1 MRRPVSAQLRLAI
14 GALLAL
20 LLAILAAAFWV
31 PYRLNSNTNER
42 YVNDAI
48 PLRRLVQDLTLQLV
62 EQEAAVRGYL
72 VTGDRMD
79 LDRYQE
85 GVAGVRADLVAM
97 RPYLARHR
105 SMERLVRRALPEIA
119 DLEGYFAQQIALA
132 ARSPGGR
139 RQAQARIARGE
150 RPFERFRATATLM
163 LAETDRFVQEAED
176 DQASIYERLLVVLA
190 ALGTVA
196 LGIGL
201 LLFFRLPRRL
211 GELYAAEA
219 RSRREALSRADAA
232 RALEHVQDAVVLTDR
247 DGRVRFLNPA
257 AAELAGPR
265 RPETLPQL
273 LPGVDEIAT
282 RTHDGAEAFVLPL
295 ETAAGERWLS
305 VTSVDFGEGRVY
317 AMRDIT
323 EERAVESLR
332 AEFVATAS
340 HELRTPLTAVYGA
353 ARTLLR
359 RDIDL
364 TAPRRRDFLEMIA
377 NESERLSRIV
387 DDILLANRLDA
398 GAVDIATERCDPY
411 RLASSVVE
419 TTRARAPSNID
430 LRLEASPELP
440 PIAADPDRLRQ
451 VLVNILDNA
460 IKYSPDGGEVAL
472 SLRGNGE
479 RLRFEVRDEGLGFP
493 ATERERVFQRFHR
506 LDPQQRRGIG
516 GTGLGLYICRELIE
530 RMDGR
535 IWAESQP
542 GEGSAFYFELP
553 LAKPA

>member
-1 MRRPVSAQLRLAI
+1 VRRPVSAQLRLAI

-31 PYRLNSNTNER
+31 PYELNSNTNER

-72 VTGDRMD
+72 VTGDRTD
-79 LDRYQE
+79 LTRYEE
-85 GVAGVRADLVAM
+85 GVAAVNADLIAL
-97 RPYLARHR
+97 RPYLARHP
-105 SMERLVRRALPEIA
+105 SMERLVRRALPQIA

-132 ARSPGGR
+132 SRSPGGR
-139 RQAQARIARGE
+139 REAQARIARGE
-150 RPFERFRATATLM
+150 RPFERFRETAMLM
-163 LAETDRFVQEAED
+163 IAETERFVDEAEK

-196 LGIGL
+196 LAIGL
-201 LLFFRLPRRL
+201 LLFFRMPRRL
-211 GELYAAEA
+211 GELYDAEL
-219 RSRREALSRADAA
+219 RSRREAESLADAA
-232 RALEHVQDAVVLTDR
+232 RALEHVQDGVVLTDAA
-247 DGRVRFLNPA
+247 GRVRFLNPA
-257 AAELAGPR
+257 AAALAGTKP
-265 RPETLPQL
+265 PGTLGEL
-273 LPGVDEIAT
+273 LPGVDEIPT
-282 RTHDGAEAFVLPL
+282 REHDGAEAFVLPI
-295 ETAAGERWLS
+295 ETRAGERWLS

-317 AMRDIT
+317 ALRDIT

-359 RDIDL
+359 RDIEL
-364 TAPRRRDFLEMIA
+364 SGPRRRVFLEMIA

-411 RLASSVVE
+411 TLASSVVDAA
-419 TTRARAPSNID
+419 RARAPSNID
-430 LRLEASPELP
+430 LRLDASPELP

-451 VLVNILDNA
+451 ILVNILDNA

-493 ATERERVFQRFHR
+493 ESERERVFQRFHR

-516 GTGLGLYICRELIE
+516 GTGLGLYICRELVE
-530 RMDGR
+530 RMHGR
-535 IWAESQP
+535 IWAETNP
-542 GEGSAFYFELP
+542 GRGAAFFFELP
-553 LAKPA
+553 LAR

>member
-1 MRRPVSAQLRLAI
+1 
-14 GALLAL
+14 
-20 LLAILAAAFWV
+20 
-31 PYRLNSNTNER
+31 
-42 YVNDAI
+42 
-48 PLRRLVQDLTLQLV
+48 
-62 EQEAAVRGYL
+62 
-72 VTGDRMD
+72 
-79 LDRYQE
+79 
-85 GVAGVRADLVAM
+85 M
-97 RPYLARHR
+97 RPYLARHP
-105 SMERLVRRALPEIA
+105 SMDRLVRRALPQIA

-132 ARSPGGR
+132 SRSPGGR
-139 RQAQARIARGE
+139 REAQARIARGK
-150 RPFERFRATATLM
+150 RPFEQFRETATAM
-163 LAETDRFVQEAED
+163 LAETDRFVRKAEE
-176 DQASIYERLLVVLA
+176 DQASIYEQLLVVLA

-201 LLFFRLPRRL
+201 LLFFRMPKRL
-211 GELYAAEA
+211 GELYAAEL
-219 RSRREALSRADAA
+219 RSRREAESRADAA
-232 RALEHVQDAVVLTDR
+232 RALEHVQDGVVLTDTA
-247 DGRVRFLNPA
+247 GKVRFLNPA
-257 AAELAGPR
+257 AAALAGSKQPH
-265 RPETLPQL
+265 TLGEL
-273 LPGVDEIAT
+273 LPGIDELAAHE
-282 RTHDGAEAFVLPL
+282 HDGAGPFVLPI
-295 ETAAGERWLS
+295 ETPAGERWLS
-305 VTSVDFGEGRVY
+305 VTGVDFGDGRVY
-317 AMRDIT
+317 ALRDIT

-364 TAPRRRDFLEMIA
+364 SGPRRRDFLEMIA
-377 NESERLSRIV
+377 AESERLSRIV

-411 RLASSVVE
+411 ALASSVVDAA
-419 TTRARAPSNID
+419 RARAPSNID
-430 LRLEASPELP
+430 LRFDASPELP

-493 ATERERVFQRFHR
+493 ASERERVFQRFHR

-530 RMDGR
+530 RMHGR
-535 IWAESQP
+535 IWAEP
-542 GEGSAFYFELP
+542 NEERGAAFFFELP
-553 LAKPA
+553 LAR

>member
-31 PYRLNSNTNER
+31 PYELNSNTNER

-79 LDRYQE
+79 LRRYE
-85 GVAGVRADLVAM
+85 NGLAAVNNDLIAM
-97 RPYLARHR
+97 RPYLARHP
-105 SMERLVRRALPEIA
+105 SMERLVRHALPQIA

-132 ARSPGGR
+132 SRSPGGR
-139 RQAQARIARGE
+139 REAQARIARGE
-150 RPFERFRATATLM
+150 RPFERFRVTASAM
-163 LAETDRFVQEAED
+163 LAETDLFVAQAER

-196 LGIGL
+196 LAIGL
-201 LLFFRLPRRL
+201 LLFFRMPRRL
-211 GELYAAEA
+211 GELYAAEL
-219 RSRREALSRADAA
+219 RSRREAESRADAA
-232 RALEHVQDAVVLTDR
+232 RALEHVQDGVVLTDTA
-247 DGRVRFLNPA
+247 GKVRFLNPA
-257 AAELAGPR
+257 AAALAGSR
-265 RPETLPQL
+265 RPQTLGEL
-273 LPGVDEIAT
+273 LPGIDELT
-282 RTHDGAEAFVLPL
+282 LREHDAAGPFVIPI
-295 ETAAGERWLS
+295 ETPAGERWLS
-305 VTSVDFGEGRVY
+305 VTGVDFGDGRVY
-317 AMRDIT
+317 ALRDIT

-364 TAPRRRDFLEMIA
+364 SGPRRRDFLEMIA
-377 NESERLSRIV
+377 GESERLSRIV

-398 GAVDIATERCDPY
+398 GAVDIATEQCDPY
-411 RLASSVVE
+411 ALASAVGAAA
-419 TTRARAPSNID
+419 RARAPTNID
-430 LRLEASPELP
+430 VRLDASPELP

-493 ATERERVFQRFHR
+493 ASERDRVFQRFHR

-530 RMDGR
+530 RMHGR
-535 IWAESQP
+535 IWAEP
-542 GEGSAFYFELP
+542 NEERGAAFFFELP
-553 LAKPA
+553 LAR

>member
-1 MRRPVSAQLRLAI
+1 VRRPVSAQLRLAI

-31 PYRLNSNTNER
+31 PYELNSSTNER
-42 YVNDAI
+42 YVKDAI

-72 VTGDRMD
+72 VTGDRSE
-79 LDRYQE
+79 LRRYVKGQQA
-85 GVAGVRADLVAM
+85 VDADLEAM
-97 RPYLARHR
+97 SPYLARHP
-105 SMERLVRRALPEIA
+105 SMERLVRQAVPQIA
-119 DLEGYFAQQIALA
+119 DLQGYFDQQIRLA
-132 ARSPGGR
+132 ASSPGGR
-139 RQAQARIARGE
+139 RAAQSRIARGQQ
-150 RPFERFRATATLM
+150 PFQQFRQTATQM
-163 LAETDRFVQEAED
+163 LSETDRFVADAEM
-176 DQASIYERLLVVLA
+176 DQAAIYERLLVVLA

-196 LGIGL
+196 LTIGL
-201 LLFFRLPRRL
+201 LLFFRIPRRL
-211 GELYAAEA
+211 GELYSAEL
-219 RSRREALSRADAA
+219 RSRREAESRADAA
-232 RALEHVQDAVVLTDR
+232 RALEHVQDGVVLTDA

-257 AAELAGPR
+257 AAELVRAG
-265 RPETLPQL
+265 RPATLSEV

-282 RTHDGAEAFVLPL
+282 RKQDGAEAFILPI
-295 ETAAGERWLS
+295 ETPEGERWLS
-305 VTSVDFGEGRVY
+305 VTGVDFGDGRVY
-317 AMRDIT
+317 ALRDIT

-359 RDIDL
+359 PDIDL
-364 TAPRRRDFLEMIA
+364 SDARQHDFLLMIA

-398 GAVDIATERCDPY
+398 GGVDISTERCDPY
-411 RLASSVVE
+411 ALTSSVVDA
-419 TTRARAPSNID
+419 TRARAPSNID
-430 LRLEASPELP
+430 LRLDGSPELP

-460 IKYSPDGGEVAL
+460 IKYSPDGGEVAI
-472 SLRGNGE
+472 SLRSNGE

-493 ATERERVFQRFHR
+493 ASERERVFQRFHR

-530 RMDGR
+530 RMHGR
-535 IWAESQP
+535 IWAES
-542 GEGSAFYFELP
+542 GHGRGAAFFFELP
-553 LAKPA
+553 LAR

>member
-1 MRRPVSAQLRLAI
+1 VRRPVSAQLRLAI

-31 PYRLNSNTNER
+31 PYELNSTSNER

-72 VTGDRMD
+72 VTGDRNDRRRYEQGVSAVNTD
-79 LDRYQE
+79 L
-85 GVAGVRADLVAM
+85 ADM
-97 RPYLARHR
+97 RPYLARHP
-105 SMERLVRRALPEIA
+105 SMERLVRRALPQIA

-132 ARSPGGR
+132 SSSPGGR

-150 RPFERFRATATLM
+150 QPFGRFRVTAMLM
-163 LAETDRFVQEAED
+163 LAETERFVAEAEEA
-176 DQASIYERLLVVLA
+176 QATIYERLLVVLA

-196 LGIGL
+196 LAIGL
-201 LLFFRLPRRL
+201 LLFFRMPRRL
-211 GELYAAEA
+211 GELYAAEL
-219 RSRREALSRADAA
+219 RSRRQAESRADAA
-232 RALEHVQDAVVLTDR
+232 RALEHVQDGVVLTDSE
-247 DGRVRFLNPA
+247 GRVQFLNPA
-257 AAELAGPR
+257 ATGLAGSAQPQ
-265 RPETLPQL
+265 TLSEL
-273 LPGVDEIAT
+273 LPGVEEIA
-282 RTHDGAEAFVLPL
+282 RREHDGAEAFVLPI
-295 ETAAGERWLS
+295 ETPAGERWLS
-305 VTSVDFGEGRVY
+305 VTGVDFGEGRVY
-317 AMRDIT
+317 ALRDIT

-364 TAPRRRDFLEMIA
+364 SGPRRRDFLEMIA

-411 RLASSVVE
+411 ALASSVVDA
-419 TTRARAPSNID
+419 TRARAPSNID
-430 LRLEASPELP
+430 LRLDASPELP

-460 IKYSPDGGEVAL
+460 IKYSPEGGEVAL

-493 ATERERVFQRFHR
+493 ASERERVFQRFHR
-506 LDPQQRRGIG
+506 LDPHQRLGIG

-535 IWAESQP
+535 IWAESDP
-542 GEGSAFYFELP
+542 DGGAAFFFELP
-553 LAKPA
+553 LAR

>member
-1 MRRPVSAQLRLAI
+1 VRRPISAQLRLAI
-14 GALLAL
+14 GVLLAL

-31 PYRLNSNTNER
+31 PYELNRNTNER

-72 VTGDRMD
+72 VTGERTE
-79 LDRYQE
+79 LQRYEQ
-85 GVAGVRADLVAM
+85 GVAAVNNDLVAM
-97 RPYLARHR
+97 RPYLARHP
-105 SMERLVRRALPEIA
+105 SMDRLVQVAVAQIA

-132 ARSPGGR
+132 SRSTEGR
-139 RQAQARIARGE
+139 LEAQARIAGGE
-150 RPFERFRATATLM
+150 QPFERFRATAMLM
-163 LAETDRFVQEAED
+163 LAETDRFVAEAEE

-196 LGIGL
+196 LGLGL
-201 LLFFRLPRRL
+201 LLFFRIPRRL
-211 GELYAAEA
+211 GELYSAEE
-219 RSRREALSRADAA
+219 RSRREAESRADAA
-232 RALEHVQDAVVLTDR
+232 RALEHVQDGVVLTDPA
-247 DGRVRFLNPA
+247 GRLRFLNPA
-257 AAELAGPR
+257 AAALAGSRQPA
-265 RPETLPQL
+265 TLSEL
-273 LPGVDEIAT
+273 LPGVDELAT
-282 RTHDGAEAFVLPL
+282 TDDDDAEPFVLPI
-295 ETAAGERWLS
+295 ETPAGERWFS
-305 VTSVDFGEGRVY
+305 VTSVDFGDGTVY
-317 AMRDIT
+317 ALRDIT
-323 EERAVESLR
+323 QERAVESLR
-332 AEFVATAS
+332 SEFVSTAS

-359 RDIDL
+359 RDIEL
-364 TAPRRRDFLEMIA
+364 SGTRRRDFLEMIA

-398 GAVDIATERCDPY
+398 GAVDISTERCDPY
-411 RLASSVVE
+411 ALASSVVDAA
-419 TTRARAPSNID
+419 RARAPSNIEV
-430 LRLEASPELP
+430 RLEGSPGLP

-460 IKYSPDGGEVAL
+460 IKYSPDGGEVAV

-493 ATERERVFQRFHR
+493 EAERERLFQRFHR

-516 GTGLGLYICRELIE
+516 GTGLGLYISRELVE

-535 IWAESQP
+535 IWAESAP
-542 GEGSAFYFELP
+542 GRGAAFFIELP
-553 LAKPA
+553 LAR

>member
-1 MRRPVSAQLRLAI
+1 VRRPVSAQLRLAI

-31 PYRLNSNTNER
+31 PYELNSNTNER

-72 VTGDRMD
+72 VTGDQRE
-79 LDRYQE
+79 LGRYQQ
-85 GVAGVRADLVAM
+85 GLDAVNRDLNDM
-97 RPYLARHR
+97 TPYLAKHP
-105 SMERLVRRALPEIA
+105 SMDRLVQRAVPEIA
-119 DLEGYFAQQIALA
+119 DLEGYFAQQIRLA
-132 ARSPGGR
+132 ASSPGGR
-139 RQAQARIARGE
+139 RQAQERIARGE
-150 RPFERFRATATLM
+150 LPFERFRETAMLM
-163 LAETDRFVQEAED
+163 LSETDRFVEEAEEA
-176 DQASIYERLLVVLA
+176 QTSIYERLLVVLA

-196 LGIGL
+196 LAIGL
-201 LLFFRLPRRL
+201 LLFFRMPRRL
-211 GELYAAEA
+211 GELYAAEL
-219 RSRREALSRADAA
+219 RSRREAESLADAA
-232 RALEHVQDAVVLTDR
+232 RALEHVQDAVVLTDAS
-247 DGRVRFLNPA
+247 GRVRFLNPA
-257 AAELAGPR
+257 AADLAGSRQPG
-265 RPETLPQL
+265 TLSEL
-273 LPGVDEIAT
+273 LPGVDQIAT
-282 RTHDGAEAFVLPL
+282 REHDGAEAFVLPID
-295 ETAAGERWLS
+295 TPAGERWLS
-305 VTSVDFGEGRVY
+305 ATSVDFGEGRVY
-317 AMRDIT
+317 ALRDIT
-323 EERAVESLR
+323 EERAIESLR

-364 TAPRRRDFLEMIA
+364 SGTRRRDFLEMIA

-411 RLASSVVE
+411 ELASSVVDA
-419 TTRARAPSNID
+419 TRARAPSNID
-430 LRLEASPELP
+430 LRLDASPKLP

-493 ATERERVFQRFHR
+493 AGEQERVFQRFHR

-516 GTGLGLYICRELIE
+516 GTGLGLYICRELVE
-530 RMDGR
+530 RMHGR
-535 IWAESQP
+535 IWAESNP
-542 GEGSAFYFELP
+542 GQGAAFYFELP
-553 LAKPA
+553 LAR

>member
-1 MRRPVSAQLRLAI
+1 VRRPVSAQLRLAI

-31 PYRLNSNTNER
+31 PYELNSNTNER

-72 VTGDRMD
+72 VTGDRAD
-79 LDRYQE
+79 LRRYEQ
-85 GVAGVRADLVAM
+85 GVAAVHSDLVAM
-97 RPYLARHR
+97 QPYLAKHPT
-105 SMERLVRRALPEIA
+105 MERLVQRAVPQIA
-119 DLEGYFAQQIALA
+119 DLEGYFALQIALA
-132 ARSPGGR
+132 SRSQSGR
-139 RQAQARIARGE
+139 RQAQGRIARGE
-150 RPFERFRATATLM
+150 LPFERFRATAMLM
-163 LAETDRFVQEAED
+163 LAETERFVEEAEE
-176 DQASIYERLLVVLA
+176 DQALIYERLLVVLA

-196 LGIGL
+196 IAIGL
-201 LLFFRLPRRL
+201 LLFFRMPRRL
-211 GELYAAEA
+211 GELYAAEL
-219 RSRREALSRADAA
+219 RSRREAESLADAA
-232 RALEHVQDAVVLTDR
+232 RALEHVQDGVVLTDAA
-247 DGRVRFLNPA
+247 GRVRFLNPA
-257 AAELAGPR
+257 AATLAGSKQPR
-265 RPETLPQL
+265 TLGEF

-282 RTHDGAEAFVLPL
+282 REDDGAEAFVLPI
-295 ETAAGERWLS
+295 ETPAGERWLS
-305 VTSVDFGEGRVY
+305 VTGVDFGDGRVY
-317 AMRDIT
+317 ALRDIT

-359 RDIDL
+359 PDIDL
-364 TAPRRRDFLEMIA
+364 SGSRRHDFLEMIA

-398 GAVDIATERCDPY
+398 GAVDIATEHCDPY
-411 RLASSVVE
+411 QLASSVVDA
-419 TTRARAPSNID
+419 TRARAPSNIE
-430 LRLEASPELP
+430 LRLDASPELP

-472 SLRGNGE
+472 SLRGNGD

-493 ATERERVFQRFHR
+493 AVERERVFQRFHR

-516 GTGLGLYICRELIE
+516 GTGLGLYICRELVE
-530 RMDGR
+530 RMEGR

-542 GEGSAFYFELP
+542 GRGAAFFFELP
-553 LAKPA
+553 LAR